1 MTDTTYEP
9 EEDWERRRERDRRRR
24 LLAQIVQTAGK
35 ATATL
40 DTIEEVL
47 RAVREAG
54 YLIIDKD
61 RVVDVHTSHRFR
73 EEERDLIPQLIGH
86 VRKTA
91 ALGIGRHM
99 LDKGGIEFE
108 ELDGGMEL
116 RSTAYV
122 IWPKPHRDLV
132 RDELP

>member
-9 EEDWERRRERDRRRR
+9 EEDWERRRERDMRRR